1 MDAFT
6 SFVGIDVAKYR
17 FDVHIL
23 SDKTFHVPA
32 DADGRQALLAQL
44 PAPGTC
50 LIVVEASGGYE
61 RLLVCELVAAGHA
74 VSRVNP
80 RQVRDFARGF
90 GILAK
95 TDRLDAQVL
104 ARFAEKIR
112 PRPLAQTHEKQDE
125 LDELIG
131 RRRQLIDLRV
141 AESNRR
147 GTSLTDAVRESLQQS
162 IDAIN
167 KHLKRIDKAILQLV
181 ESHDDWQQRFELL
194 KSVPGVGDVT
204 ATTLLAELPELG
216 KLNRKQ
222 IAALVGVAPMNRDSG
237 QSQRPRRI
245 AGGRA
250 AIRATLYMAA
260 LAACRSNEVI
270 REFAHRLKAQGKPH
284 KVVLTACMRKLLVI
298 LNTMVQTNTPWTTRL
313 AAA

>member
-1 MDAFT
+1 MDHFT
-6 SFVGIDVAKYR
+6 SFVGIDVAKHR

-23 SDKTFHVPA
+23 SGKSFHVPA
-32 DADGRQALLAQL
+32 DADGRQALCAQL
-44 PAPGTC
+44 PPAGSC

-80 RQVRDFARGF
+80 RQVRDFAKGF

-104 ARFAEKIR
+104 ARFADKIR
-112 PRPLAQTHEKQDE
+112 PRPLAQTHEKQDQ

-131 RRRQLIDLRV
+131 RRRQLIEHRV
-141 AESNRR
+141 AESNRQE
-147 GTSLTDAVRESLQQS
+147 TSLTEAVRESLQQS

-181 ESHDDWQQRFELL
+181 ESHDDWQERFALL

-216 KLNRKQ
+216 RLNRKE
-222 IAALVGVAPMNRDSG
+222 IAALVGVAPFNRDSG
-237 QSQRPRRI
+237 QSQRSRRV

-260 LAACRSNEVI
+260 LSACRSNEVI

-298 LNTMVQTNTPWTTRL
+298 LNTMVHTKTHWTTRL

>member
-6 SFVGIDVAKYR
+6 SFVGIDVAKHR
-17 FDVHIL
+17 FDIHIL
-23 SDKTFHVPA
+23 SGRSFHVPA
-32 DADGRQALLAQL
+32 DPDGRQALLAQL

-131 RRRQLIDLRV
+131 RRRQLIELRV

-147 GTSLTDAVRESLQQS
+147 GTSLTDTVRESLQQS
-162 IDAIN
+162 IDSIN

-181 ESHDDWQQRFELL
+181 ESHDDWQERFELL

-216 KLNRKQ
+216 RLNRKQ

-237 QSQRPRRI
+237 QSHRPRRV

-298 LNTMVQTNTPWTTRL
+298 LNTMVQTKDRKSVV
-313 AAA
+313 